1 MLSIRYVSCQVH
13 TPLCSNS
20 WQEGWKWAGY
30 ITRWLLSVGGQ
41 ISSTQPNSH
50 KVLISQFRNLHTPAP
65 STNMSDLLNKAKG
78 ALGGSGS
85 SSQPAGGQKE
95 DYGDKALDMGEKK
108 MGMSQNRETNEKIT
122 DAGRGMYEK
131 STGKQV
137 SDKVCDT
144 RYEFL
149 VLREPFN

>member
-1 MLSIRYVSCQVH
+1 
-13 TPLCSNS
+13 
-20 WQEGWKWAGY
+20 
-30 ITRWLLSVGGQ
+30 
-41 ISSTQPNSH
+41 
-50 KVLISQFRNLHTPAP
+50 
-65 STNMSDLLNKAKG
+65 MSDLLNKAKG

-149 VLREPFN
+149 VLKNQSTDVNDSSAIRYECRGHGHGNIRKLGQSRYGPGSTMKPRPLCNR